1 MKLTKLML
9 SAFAAAVAMV
19 ACNKVEV
26 DVPEST
32 ALKTVNLSLENV
44 IMTKGPAGDKIKA
57 NDPVKVNN
65 FKIIITDDSYSMEY
79 GAKADAAGATDA
91 TFYFTAEAFA
101 EGAKTYQF
109 HYVDHKATR
118 VIAVANMG
126 DVTLQQI
133 KSYTKEI
140 KDQQDQNNLILVAD
154 AVLEATGESHTIEE
168 SGKFTEVYEAEA
180 TLKPVISRFEVD
192 GFSVDFSTDP
202 KFNKIEVTDI
212 AFDHY
217 YPTVG
222 FSTTGGTLGALPY
235 GSHIKNPNNYDSE
248 SDVFGWLNNSAT
260 TGWYVDR
267 FESGKVVM
275 IPDDPATTEVFEN
288 RADTPTPLAYHF
300 FAGDAVPVMIIRVLA
315 DGNPAYLY
323 TTRFKS
329 NSSNEDIS
337 VLEGGKIY
345 RMSAAGVVDQT
356 GGSIPLPDDLDPIQ
370 RCLDITV
377 DVQDWVVELVTPEFN

>member
-9 SAFAAAVAMV
+9 SALAAAVALV
-19 ACNKVEV
+19 ACNKVET
-26 DVPEST
+26 DVPENT

-44 IMTKGPAGDKIKA
+44 VMTKGPAGDKIKT

-65 FKIIITDDSYSMEY
+65 FKIIITDNSYSMEY
-79 GAKADAAGATDA
+79 GAKADATGATDA
-91 TFYFTAEAFA
+91 TFYFTAETFA
-101 EGAKTYQF
+101 AGAKTYQF

-126 DVTLQQI
+126 DVTLEQI
-133 KSYTKEI
+133 KAYTKDI

-154 AVLEATGESHTIEE
+154 AALEATGENHTVEG
-168 SGKFTEVYEAEA
+168 SDKYTEVYKAEV

-192 GFSVDFSTDP
+192 GFSVKFSTTP

-217 YPTVG
+217 YPTIG
-222 FSTTGGTLGALPY
+222 FSTAGGKFSALAQGA
-235 GSHIKNPNNYDSE
+235 HIKNPNSYESE

-275 IPDDPATTEVFEN
+275 VPDDPATTDKFED
-288 RADTPTPLAYHF
+288 RADAPTPLAYHF
-300 FAGDAVPVMIIRVLA
+300 FAGDAVPVMVIRLLA

-356 GGSIPLPDDLDPIQ
+356 GGSIPIPDDLDPIQ
-370 RCLDITV
+370 RCLDITM
-377 DVQDWVVELVTPEFN
+377 DVQDWVVELVTPVFN